1 MRAAPVSSRWVRL
14 VIIRRVTHE
23 AGQVNRRFDE
33 IARNR
38 AAARPFFAAMKDYDE
53 QLATLQLAL
62 LKTQQAMIA
71 AGTRAAIV
79 LEGRDAAG
87 KDGTIKRLTEH
98 LTPRATRV
106 VALPKPSEH
115 ERGQWYFQRYV
126 AHLPGAGELVIFNRS
141 WYNRA
146 GVEVVMGFST
156 AAEQAQFLRDAP
168 DVERM
173 LVENGIRLI
182 KIWLDIDRDE
192 QKERLAAR
200 HDDPLKALK
209 ISDMDAVAQDR
220 WKDYSAARDQMLL
233 RTHLPV
239 APWHVVRAN
248 HKKPARLAV
257 MRHVIRTLAPP
268 AVAEEVDGPDPAI
281 FFPFNEQALTDG
293 RLAP

>member
-1 MRAAPVSSRWVRL
+1 
-14 VIIRRVTHE
+14 
-23 AGQVNRRFDE
+23 
-33 IARNR
+33 
-38 AAARPFFAAMKDYDE
+38 MKDYDE
-53 QLATLQLAL
+53 QLAALQLAL
-62 LKTQQAMIA
+62 LRTQQAMIE
-71 AGTRAAIV
+71 AGTRAVIL

-98 LTPRATRV
+98 LTPRATRA
-106 VALPKPSEH
+106 VALPKPTDH

-156 AAEQAQFLRDAP
+156 PAEQAQFLRDAP

-173 LVENGIRLI
+173 LVESGIRII

-192 QKERLAAR
+192 QKERLAER

-209 ISDMDAVAQDR
+209 ISDMDAVAQAR
-220 WKDYSAARDQMLL
+220 WSDYSAARDTMLV
-233 RTHLPV
+233 RTHLPI
-239 APWHVVRAN
+239 APWYVVRAN

-257 MRHVIRTLAPP
+257 MRHIIRLLAPSVI
-268 AVAEEVDGPDPAI
+268 AKDVDGPDPAI
-281 FFPFNEQALTDG
+281 LFPFEKQALTDG
-293 RLAP
+293 RLSP

>member
-1 MRAAPVSSRWVRL
+1 
-14 VIIRRVTHE
+14 
-23 AGQVNRRFDE
+23 
-33 IARNR
+33 
-38 AAARPFFAAMKDYDE
+38 MKDYDE
-53 QLATLQLAL
+53 QLAALQLAL
-62 LKTQQAMIA
+62 LRTQQAMIE
-71 AGTRAAIV
+71 AGTRAVIL

-106 VALPKPSEH
+106 VALPKPTDH

-156 AAEQAQFLRDAP
+156 PAEQAQFLRDAP

-173 LVENGIRLI
+173 LVESGIRII

-192 QKERLAAR
+192 QKERLAER

-209 ISDMDAVAQDR
+209 ISDMDAVAQAR
-220 WKDYSAARDQMLL
+220 WSDYSAARDTMLV
-233 RTHLPV
+233 RTHLPI
-239 APWHVVRAN
+239 APWYVVRAN

-257 MRHVIRTLAPP
+257 MRHIIRILAPS
-268 AVAEEVDGPDPAI
+268 AIVKDVDGPDPAI
-281 FFPFNEQALTDG
+281 LFPFEEQALTDG
-293 RLAP
+293 RLSP